1 MLWSLFPD
9 LCKPRDFYL
18 HPLQTVASETHTANP
33 VWALNSA
40 AFPSSASANPV
51 WALDSAAFP
60 SAASPSPTPVP
71 SREPLFFAAFPH
83 FHPTEA
89 GSSMSLRFLL
99 SRPLPETHLHG
110 RITHRG
116 FPLVRHFSSAFIGAQ
131 RPSIGAAPQGSV
143 LDLNS
148 LHPTNFHA

>member
-33 VWALNSA
+33 VWAL
-40 AFPSSASANPV
+40 
-51 WALDSAAFP
+51 DSAAFP
-60 SAASPSPTPVP
+60 SAASPSSTPVP

-116 FPLVRHFSSAFIGAQ
+116 FPRVRHFSSAFIGAQ

-148 LHPTNFHA
+148 LHPTRFPCMISPSA